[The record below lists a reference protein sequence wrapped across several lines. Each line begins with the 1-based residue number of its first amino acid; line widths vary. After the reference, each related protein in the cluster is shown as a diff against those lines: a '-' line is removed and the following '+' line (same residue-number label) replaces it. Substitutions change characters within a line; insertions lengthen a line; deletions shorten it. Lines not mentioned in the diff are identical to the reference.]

1 MRKRFSKKNQLGTKQ
16 QQLSR
21 SRVGNLGFL
30 IAIPGVLLLTA
41 LSSAI
46 CILALSQRPVTAN
59 HWMFFGGGLLASIA
73 LSLTFTVSRL
83 RTFLHEVKHG
93 VLVVFSG
100 NSIKGI
106 TIGKN
111 SGHID
116 YTMRYDKLHFAPIIC
131 LAPYF
136 FPLLSAPV
144 LITGL
149 FLDLQHRD
157 LLLFLLG
164 LGLGFDTATA
174 FYDLHPN
181 QTDLKRII
189 GGFFIASIFI
199 AAAHIFWITACLT
212 WAHAGTQGYLAAT
225 TIIYQKVSDSL
236 Q

>member
-1 MRKRFSKKNQLGTKQ
+1 MRRRISRKGQPTTKQ
-16 QQLSR
+16 QQLSHT
-21 SRVGNLGFL
+21 RVGNLGFL
-30 IAIPGVLLLTA
+30 IAVPGVLVLA
-41 LSSAI
+41 GLSSAF
-46 CILALSQRPVTAN
+46 CILAFSQAPATTN
-59 HWMFFGGGLLASIA
+59 QWIFFGGGLLASIA

-83 RTFLHEVKHG
+83 RTLLHEIKHG
-93 VLVVFSG
+93 VLVVLSG
-100 NSIKGI
+100 NSVKGI

-136 FPLLSAPV
+136 FPLLSAPL
-144 LITGL
+144 LIAAII
-149 FLDLQHRD
+149 LDLQHRD
-157 LLLFLLG
+157 LFLFLLG
-164 LGLGFDTATA
+164 LGLGFDTCTA

-199 AAAHIFWITACLT
+199 AAAHIFWITTCLT
-212 WAHAGTQGYLAAT
+212 WVQAATQGYVYAT
-225 TIIYQKVSDSL
+225 TQIYKKVSDAL